1 MNIDDSDVN
10 WCSLLYNFSLLPSGT
25 NSSQIT
31 ILFFILKV
39 LEIIF
44 AVCIAELRG
53 LVRMTSKVV
62 LNLFIDFAILVI
74 SFLPFSVRPEFPL
87 LTLNRGSNQQ
97 FLLTHRV
104 LINIIPIRITT
115 PHISFVYIRRL
126 LLFFLHTFCFLLAFL
141 ILFLITLLLIFLIFL
156 NFL

>member
-87 LTLNRGSNQQ
+87 LTLDPRLKPAIFADSPCLNKYNSNQNYDSAYLFRVYTTITSVFSSY
-97 FLLTHRV
+97 FLL
-104 LINIIPIRITT
+104 
-115 PHISFVYIRRL
+115 SS
-126 LLFFLHTFCFLLAFL
+126 CFSYPFPYYSASYLSYLS
-141 ILFLITLLLIFLIFL
+141 
-156 NFL
+156 

>member
-10 WCSLLYNFSLLPSGT
+10 WWSLLYNFSLLPSGT

-74 SFLPFSVRPEFPL
+74 SFFPFSVRPEFPL
-87 LTLNRGSNQQ
+87 LTLEPRLRPA
-97 FLLTHRV
+97 FLLTHHV
-104 LINIIPIRITT
+104 LINIIPFRITT
-115 PHISFVYIRRL
+115 PYLFVYIRRL
-126 LLFFLHTFCFLLAFL
+126 LLFLLHILCFLLAFL
-141 ILFLITLLLIFLIFL
+141 ILVLITLLLIFLIFL
-156 NFL
+156 ILL